1 MSVVVSVAANGFA
14 ADKVAGKRPNILICV
29 ADDAGHASAYG
40 TKWVSTPVFD
50 RVARDG
56 VLMNHAYTCNAKS
69 APSRASMLTGRNSWQ
84 LEEAGN
90 HWPAF
95 PLKFKTYPEALAE
108 KGYVVGYTGKGW
120 GPGVALNAD
129 STERRLTGKPW
140 NKIKCVPPTTGIN
153 KIDYAAN
160 FKAFLAKRDGSK
172 PFCFWYGAREPHRKY
187 EYRSHERFGKQISD
201 IDSVP
206 PYWPDN
212 ETVRHDMLDY
222 AVEIEYFD
230 RQLGLMLQMLE
241 QSGELDNTIVME
253 LSDHNMPFPRCKGQD
268 YYESVHIP
276 MAVMWRDG
284 IVNPGRRL
292 DENIC
297 VIDIVPTLFDAIGVR
312 ESDTG
317 MMPVTGRSFMDLL
330 KDSDRGVDRDFV
342 LLGRERHDVGRPDD
356 QGYPIRGLIRGDYLY
371 IRNYEPG
378 RWPACNP
385 ETGYMD
391 VDGSPT
397 KTEVLKTRHDPATRH
412 FWELS
417 FGKRDAEELYNIK
430 TDPACVNNLIGDP
443 AMKPLAVSM
452 AVEME
457 SRLKSEGDPRM
468 SGHGDVFDRYPN
480 QCPARQFYR
489 RWKTG
494 ERNIPHAWINDSDFE
509 TIE

>member
-1 MSVVVSVAANGFA
+1 
-14 ADKVAGKRPNILICV
+14 
-29 ADDAGHASAYG
+29 
-40 TKWVSTPVFD
+40 
-50 RVARDG
+50 
-56 VLMNHAYTCNAKS
+56 
-69 APSRASMLTGRNSWQ
+69 
-84 LEEAGN
+84 
-90 HWPAF
+90 
-95 PLKFKTYPEALAE
+95 
-108 KGYVVGYTGKGW
+108 
-120 GPGVALNAD
+120 
-129 STERRLTGKPW
+129 
-140 NKIKCVPPTTGIN
+140 
-153 KIDYAAN
+153 
-160 FKAFLAKRDGSK
+160 
-172 PFCFWYGAREPHRKY
+172 
-187 EYRSHERFGKQISD
+187 
-201 IDSVP
+201 
-206 PYWPDN
+206 
-212 ETVRHDMLDY
+212 
-222 AVEIEYFD
+222 
-230 RQLGLMLQMLE
+230 
-241 QSGELDNTIVME
+241 
-253 LSDHNMPFPRCKGQD
+253 
-268 YYESVHIP
+268 
-276 MAVMWRDG
+276 
-284 IVNPGRRL
+284 
-292 DENIC
+292 
-297 VIDIVPTLFDAIGVR
+297 
-312 ESDTG
+312 